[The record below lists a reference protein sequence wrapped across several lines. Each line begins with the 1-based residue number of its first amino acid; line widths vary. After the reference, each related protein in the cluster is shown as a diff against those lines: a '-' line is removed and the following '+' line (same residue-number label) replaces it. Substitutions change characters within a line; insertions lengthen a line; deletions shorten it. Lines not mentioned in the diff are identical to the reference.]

1 MFLFLFILLFIFNDL
16 ALFFFLFSSL
26 RFPFPP
32 PSILSIQ
39 PKKICFP
46 VLCSFI
52 LSGFNRYT
60 QTGTGH
66 IDFRWDAP
74 TEPNGAWVDVATW
87 TATKAATK
95 PQIFNIP
102 AGGGAVTG
110 DTFRVQFVDTYGGFQ
125 AFVRELA
132 IQATTT
138 TTTTTAPAWLP
149 NRATPTNP
157 APLSGSSGWQS
168 NHAGSGG
175 VWCAMDGNA
184 TTIWDPTVNSDSWL
198 ELSYPTPITVAALSV
213 LVEGDGTHDAK
224 VRALRPPVLPSSR
237 PPILPPSIFF
247 PVFFSS

>member
-1 MFLFLFILLFIFNDL
+1 MILLSFSL
-16 ALFFFLFSSL
+16 SFFLSPFSFSA
-26 RFPFPP
+26 PP
-32 PSILSIQ
+32 PLNTLNTT
-39 PKKICFP
+39 KKICFH
-46 VLCSFI
+46 VLCSLI

-95 PQIFNIP
+95 PQIFNVP

-157 APLSGSSGWQS
+157 APLSASSGWQS

-184 TTIWDPTVNSDSWL
+184 TTLWDPTVNAGSWL
-198 ELSYPTPITVAALSV
+198 ELSYPTPITVAAVSV

-224 VRALRPPVLPSSR
+224 VRVLCPPA
-237 PPILPPSIFF
+237 PPHPFF
-247 PVFFSS
+247 PHRFFFFFFSLFC